1 MNLNFEDFSDE
12 TKEGLWSKLDDE
24 LDSTFDFA
32 KIVIYEID
40 EDDAQEHEWESL
52 EPLCWV
58 NRQDKDTPYGA
69 LIIDEAKWL
78 AKHIG
83 DEEAEIAAKDFG
95 GEGTQTAVVYAVRYS
110 DDENVEP
117 ARYYLS
123 SFTRS
128 SDSDLC

>member
-1 MNLNFEDFSDE
+1 MNLNFEDFSDVS
-12 TKEGLWSKLDDE
+12 KESLWSKLDDE

-40 EDDAQEHEWESL
+40 EDDAQEHEWGSL
-52 EPLCWV
+52 EPVCWV
-58 NRQDKDTPYGA
+58 NRQDKDSPYGA
-69 LIIDEAKWL
+69 LITDEVKWL

-83 DEEAEIAAKDFG
+83 GEEAEIAAKDFG
-95 GEGTQTAVVYAVRYS
+95 GEGTQTAVIYAVRYS

-128 SDSDLC
+128 SDSD

>member
-12 TKEGLWSKLDDE
+12 TKESLWSKLDDE

-58 NRQDKDTPYGA
+58 NRQEKNSPYDA
-69 LIIDEAKWL
+69 LISEEVNWL
-78 AKHIG
+78 AKHLG
-83 DEEAEIAAKDFG
+83 NEEAELVEKDFG
-95 GEGTQTAVVYAVRYS
+95 SEGTQAAIVYVVRYS

-117 ARYYLS
+117 SRYYLS

-128 SDSDLC
+128 SDSD

>member
-1 MNLNFEDFSDE
+1 MDNIFDSLADDV
-12 TKEGLWSKLDDE
+12 KESFWAKLDDD

-40 EDDAQEHEWESL
+40 EDDAQEHKWESL

-58 NRQDKDTPYGA
+58 NRQDKDSPYDA
-69 LIIDEAKWL
+69 LISEEVKWL

-83 DEEAEIAAKDFG
+83 NEEAEIAAKDFG

-110 DDENVEP
+110 NDEDIEP

-128 SDSDLC
+128 SDSD

>member
-1 MNLNFEDFSDE
+1 MNINFGDFSDE
-12 TKEGLWSKLDDE
+12 TKESLWSKLDDE

-32 KIVIYEID
+32 KIVVYEID

-52 EPLCWV
+52 EPVCWV
-58 NRQDKDTPYGA
+58 NRQDKDSPYDA
-69 LIIDEAKWL
+69 LISEEVTWL
-78 AKHIG
+78 AKHLG
-83 DEEAEIAAKDFG
+83 DAEAEIAAKDFG

-110 DDENVEP
+110 NDEDIEP

-128 SDSDLC
+128 SDSD